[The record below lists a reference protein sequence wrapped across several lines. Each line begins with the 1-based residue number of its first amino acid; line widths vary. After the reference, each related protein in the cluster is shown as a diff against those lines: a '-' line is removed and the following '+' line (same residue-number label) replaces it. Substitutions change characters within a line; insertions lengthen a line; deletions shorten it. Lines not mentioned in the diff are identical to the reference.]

1 VASLGRSR
9 VELENRLVTADGT
22 VAVEG
27 RAVLVAWDEQT
38 RRSRE
43 LTDGERD
50 ALSRRAG

>member
-1 VASLGRSR
+1 VM
-9 VELENRLVTADGT
+9 ADGT

-43 LTDGERD
+43 LTDGERE
-50 ALSRRAG
+50 ALLPRRAG